1 MSVVHV
7 RELAPT
13 VRLALGLE
21 PVPARVWPGE
31 AAAREGEDGLRPI
44 LALDLGTRT
53 GWALR
58 WDEGHV
64 ASGVEDFSGHRR
76 RESLGLRVLRFR
88 RWLRET
94 LSLARPTLVVY
105 ERPVFYSAWHHR
117 SVAHNLEGV
126 LLAEIEGR
134 REYVSP
140 LPAVVKRHAT
150 GRGSP
155 TRAQVL
161 EAVRARWGRVVSDLD
176 EADALCLLAWAL
188 DQDAAGG
195 GE

>member
-13 VRLALGLE
+13 VRLALGLQ
-21 PVPARVWPGE
+21 PIPARVWPGE
-31 AAAREGEDGLRPI
+31 AMAREGEGSLRPV

-64 ASGVEDFSGHRR
+64 GSGVEDLSGARR

-88 RWLRET
+88 RWLREV
-94 LSLARPTLVVY
+94 LSLSRPSLVVY
-105 ERPVFYSAWHHR
+105 ERPVIHTAWHHR
-117 SVAHNLEGV
+117 SVAHNMEGV

-134 REYVSP
+134 RDYVSP
-140 LPAVVKRHAT
+140 PPSLVKRHAT

-161 EAVRARWGRVVSDLD
+161 EAARARWGRTVSDLD

-188 DQDAAGG
+188 DQGAAGG
-195 GE
+195 GP